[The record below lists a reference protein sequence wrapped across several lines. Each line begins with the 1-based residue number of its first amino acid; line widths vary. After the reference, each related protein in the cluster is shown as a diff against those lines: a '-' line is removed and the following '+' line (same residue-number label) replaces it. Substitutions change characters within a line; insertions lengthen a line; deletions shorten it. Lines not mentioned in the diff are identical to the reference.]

1 MFYAHKQM
9 KDGFLNK
16 CKECAK
22 QDSKRQF
29 EKKSK
34 DESWINSERKR
45 QREKFFRLN
54 YRDKHKPKKYLA
66 REYNRNY
73 KLKYPEKRLANSA
86 SQRIKNNNGH
96 NHHWSYNEEHWRDV
110 IDLSQKDHLKAHR
123 FIIYDQERMMYR
135 DLSGRL
141 LDSKEKHLSYIMDKI
156 NNEDD

>member
-16 CKECAK
+16 CKECTK

-34 DESWINSERKR
+34 DEFWINSERKR

-54 YRDKHKPKKYLA
+54 YRDKHRPKKDLA

-73 KLKYPEKRLANSA
+73 KLKYPEKRLATSA

-141 LDSKEKHLSYIMDKI
+141 LDSKEKHLRYIMDKI